1 MTVQELTKLFNQ
13 SFGDRLDKPW
23 PKTYDVDHETY
34 ANVCQSLFEWKAER
48 VFVNNIKDDMKWI
61 EISIGANNGI
71 MFKNVELILKSRGMM
86 K

>member
-1 MTVQELTKLFNQ
+1 MTTSELYGLFNNT
-13 SFGDRLDKPW
+13 FGIGSW

-34 ANVCQSLFEWKAER
+34 ANVCQTLFEWKAER